1 LDEAMNLQRLK
12 SILPTRFSFGA
23 TSAIITNLGLIVG
36 FDSLTNPKSSI
47 IRSMLVIAI
56 ADNISDT
63 LGMHVYQESQ
73 KLGRKEVMASTF
85 SNYATRLFAS
95 LVFVVIIA
103 VLPMPIATIVA
114 LTYGLGLLVLTSYFI
129 ARDSNLSPR
138 KAVLEHVVVAVLV
151 IVVSDWLG
159 KFLSSHL

>member
-1 LDEAMNLQRLK
+1 MDEAMNLQRLK

-36 FDSLTNPKSSI
+36 FDSLTNPRSSI

-73 KLGRKEVMASTF
+73 KLGRKEVIASTF
-85 SNYATRLFAS
+85 SNYVARLLAS
-95 LVFVVIIA
+95 LVFVVMIA
-103 VLPMPIATIVA
+103 VLPMPVATIVA
-114 LTYGLGLLVLTSYFI
+114 LIYGLGLLVLTSYFI
-129 ARDSNLSPR
+129 ARDSNVSPR
-138 KAVLEHVVVAVLV
+138 KAVFEHIVVAVLV
-151 IVVSDWLG
+151 ILVSDWLG
-159 KFLSSHL
+159 KFLSSRL

>member
-1 LDEAMNLQRLK
+1 MDLHRLK

-73 KLGRKEVMASTF
+73 KLGRREVIASTF
-85 SNYATRLFAS
+85 SNYAARLLAS
-95 LVFVVIIA
+95 LVFVVMVA
-103 VLPMPIATIVA
+103 VLPMPIATVVA
-114 LTYGLGLLVLTSYFI
+114 MAYGMGLLVLTSYFI
-129 ARDSNLSPR
+129 ARDSNVSPR
-138 KAVLEHVVVAVLV
+138 KAVIEHIVVAVLV
-151 IVVSDWLG
+151 ILVSDWLG
-159 KFLSSHL
+159 KMLSSHL